1 MKILITGGAGFI
13 GSNAAN
19 TFSQQGHSVTVID
32 NFSLGVPENLEPDIL
47 CIEGDVRDMSVLKK
61 ADAPDI
67 IIHLAAS
74 SSSPMF
80 TADLS
85 GALSNNILG
94 HVAVLEYAAEVKAKK
109 VLFASTSSVYAN
121 NPVPLKE
128 TQEVMPTNFY
138 AVSKYAQENISRVFS
153 ALHGMPIIAFR
164 FMSVYGPHEEHKG
177 AFANLVSQF
186 IWGMEEGK
194 SPVIYGD
201 GTQTRDFTS
210 VHDLVSAF
218 ELAITADIS
227 GFEIFNVG
235 TSEAVSVRD
244 LVDIINAERGAVI
257 PATFVEN
264 PIPSGYIQNQQA
276 DLSKISTILGYT
288 PRVSLQ
294 AGIRELIAL
303 RKENPIQPKGLS
315 F

>member
-19 TFSQQGHSVTVID
+19 TFSRAGHTVTVID
-32 NFSLGVPENLEPDIL
+32 NLSLGVLENLDSGIL
-47 CIEGDVRDMSVLKK
+47 CIEGDVRDVHVLEK
-61 ADAPDI
+61 AGTPDI

-80 TADLS
+80 ADDLS

-94 HVAVLEYAAEVKAKK
+94 HVAVLEYAVAVKAKK

-128 TQEVMPTNFY
+128 TQEVIPTNFY
-138 AVSKYAQENISRVFS
+138 AVSKHAQENISRVFS
-153 ALHGMPIIAFR
+153 ARHNIPVIAFR

-218 ELAITADIS
+218 ELAIKKDIS

-235 TSEAVSVRD
+235 TSEAISVRE
-244 LVDIINAERGAVI
+244 LVDIINTERGVVI

-276 DLSKISTILGYT
+276 DLSKISTVLGYT
-288 PRVSLQ
+288 PQVSLQ
-294 AGIRELIAL
+294 TGIRELIAL
-303 RKENPIQPKGLS
+303 RKENAIRPKGLS

>member
-32 NFSLGVPENLEPDIL
+32 NFSLGVPENLEPGIL

-80 TADLS
+80 SVDLS

-94 HVAVLEYAAEVKAKK
+94 HIAVLEYAVAVKAKK

-128 TQEVMPTNFY
+128 TQEVIPTNFY

-177 AFANLVSQF
+177 TFANLVSQF

-244 LVDIINAERGAVI
+244 LVDIINAEREVAI
-257 PATFVEN
+257 PATFIEN

-276 DLSKISTILGYT
+276 DLSKISTILGYA

-294 AGIRELIAL
+294 TGIRELIAL